1 MAESRILIV
10 DDDEDVAQAM
20 HALLSEDGYA
30 CEHVPSAALAL
41 EALDRVSF
49 DLVLSDMQMSGLSGM
64 DLLDRMRASSSRVP
78 LIFLTGFASLKQAV
92 DATKHGAFDYVSKPL
107 DAETLRATVTR
118 ALDGRRSPASSSS
131 AFPAAALSLSSLVG
145 EGEAMRLLR
154 EKIELVAQ
162 VSAPVLVLGESGTGK
177 ELVARAIPD
186 GSTRRSK
193 PFVGVNVSAI
203 PEQLLESEI
212 FGHVRGAFTGAHA
225 ARRGLVTEA
234 HGGTLLLD
242 EIGDMPIAL
251 QAKLLRVLQLGEV
264 RAVGADKTHHV
275 DVRVIAATHRDL
287 IESMRANTFR
297 EDLYFR
303 LNVVPIVVPPLREHP
318 EDIPAL
324 AAHFLARALER
335 FPGSPVRT
343 LSPEAVDRL
352 KQSPWPG
359 NVRELESAIERLVI
373 LVRDETIIPSHL
385 SFVTSEPATPPWKV
399 ATGEPWSLKRMNAAY
414 VEWVLTH
421 VGGDK
426 IRAAE
431 LLGVNLSTLYRWQRA
446 RPK

>member
-1 MAESRILIV
+1 MADLRILIV

-20 HALLSEDGYA
+20 RTCLAADGYA
-30 CEHVPSAALAL
+30 CDCAPNAAVALDAL
-41 EALDRVSF
+41 ERTSF
-49 DLVLSDMQMSGLSGM
+49 DLVLSDMQMPGLSGM
-64 DLLDRMRASSSRVP
+64 DLLDRMRAGASRVP
-78 LIFLTGFASLKQAV
+78 LIFITGFASVKQAV
-92 DATKHGAFDYVSKPL
+92 DATKHGAFDYMTKPF
-107 DAETLRATVTR
+107 DPQTLRATVTR
-118 ALDGRRSPASSSS
+118 ALDGRGNSAS
-131 AFPAAALSLSSLVG
+131 AFPAAALTLSSLVG
-145 EGEAMRLLR
+145 DGVAMRLLR

-162 VSAPVLVLGESGTGK
+162 VAAPVLILGESGTGK
-177 ELVARAIPD
+177 ELVARAIHD
-186 GSTRRSK
+186 SSARRTK

-287 IESMRANTFR
+287 IASMRTGTFR

-303 LNVVPIVVPPLREHP
+303 LNVVPIVVPPLREHS

-324 AAHFLARALER
+324 TEHFLARALER

-343 LSPEAVDRL
+343 LSAEAVERL
-352 KQSPWPG
+352 QQSPWPG

-373 LVRDETIIPSHL
+373 LVREETIL
-385 SFVTSEPATPPWKV
+385 
-399 ATGEPWSLKRMNAAY
+399 
-414 VEWVLTH
+414 
-421 VGGDK
+421 
-426 IRAAE
+426 
-431 LLGVNLSTLYRWQRA
+431 
-446 RPK
+446 